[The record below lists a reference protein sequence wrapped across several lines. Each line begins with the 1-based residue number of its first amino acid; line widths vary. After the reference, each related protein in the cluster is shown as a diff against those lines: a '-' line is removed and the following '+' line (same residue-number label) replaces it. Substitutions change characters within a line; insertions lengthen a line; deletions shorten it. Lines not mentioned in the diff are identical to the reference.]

1 MFLTKSARSDVVII
15 GAPSPF
21 DERLRSVLST
31 SGMTVSIRTAAQARL
46 AEDNTGFS
54 FVFVGVMQMSDF
66 DLLRKA
72 AEQKEA
78 GQRLIAIVDDYAAPL
93 VRDVIRFGVE
103 DIVTSL
109 MTDADLLKAL
119 DVPRRAAGG
128 PHRVIAFTP
137 VLGGMGATTI
147 AIETA
152 VVLSKGGR
160 VPTCLVDLDFYAGEC
175 CDFLNLTP
183 RLDMDVLSGNEAR
196 IDDHLLDLVLSDH
209 PSGIKLLAAQ
219 TRLGFTSEVNPQ
231 AILKLLDVIS
241 ASYDNVV
248 IDFPRS
254 WQNWSESVITGC
266 DQVFLVTDSTIPA
279 LKAARRQLDE
289 VRARFDGRADVKVIV
304 NKTEN
309 SLFRAIAGE
318 DDFKRAFGDAYAG
331 SIADEAKTARLAV
344 DSGIPISSVKR
355 SSKIIRNLTSIIEA
369 VIR

>member
-15 GAPSPF
+15 GASSPF
-21 DERLRSVLST
+21 EDRLRSAFAS
-31 SGMTVSIRTAAQARL
+31 SGVTVSARTAAQARAKE
-46 AEDNTGFS
+46 AETAAS
-54 FVFVGVMQMSDF
+54 FVFVAVTSAEDF
-66 DLLRKA
+66 DLLRKS
-72 AEQKEA
+72 AERQEA
-78 GQRLIAIVDDYAAPL
+78 GQRLIAVVDNYGSAIMRDIV
-93 VRDVIRFGVE
+93 RFGVD
-103 DIVTSL
+103 DIITYS
-109 MTDADLLKAL
+109 MSDADLLKAL

-128 PHRVIAFTP
+128 AHRVIAFTP

-219 TRLGFTSEVNPQ
+219 TRLGFTSEVNPS

-241 ASYDNVV
+241 SSYDNVV

-289 VRARFDGRADVKVIV
+289 YRTRFEGRADVKVIV
-304 NKTEN
+304 NKTET
-309 SLFRAIAGE
+309 SLFRAMAGE
-318 DDFKRAFGDAYAG
+318 DDFKRAFGEAYAG
-331 SIADEAKTARLAV
+331 SIADESKTARLAV

-355 SSKIIRNLTSIIEA
+355 SSKIIKNLTSIIEA